1 MLMLSIVVPVFN
13 EQDSLPELLDR
24 IMAVATRENYSY
36 EVLFVDD
43 GSRDDSWNTI
53 ERLASAQAAA
63 RGLKLRRNFGKAA
76 ALAAG
81 FDHALGQFI
90 ITMDADLQDDPNEI
104 PNLLSKLNDG
114 FDVVSGWKKVR
125 HDPWHKVLPSRLF
138 NSLVS
143 WLTGVKLHDHNC
155 GLKAYRREALQEVQ
169 LYGELHRFVPVLAA
183 AKGFR
188 IAEIVIQHHP
198 RMHGSSKYG
207 VERFVKGFL
216 DLLTV
221 YFLTG
226 YGNRPQHLLGTAG
239 LLSFLAGSSGLCV
252 LSALWIIS
260 RLTTMDDVHLHQ
272 KAVFYF
278 CILALL
284 LGVQLISMGF
294 LAELLTA
301 QNRRTASPYSL
312 AKDTQSTTATT
323 ATTAIATSQPDNEKV
338 P

>member
-53 ERLASAQAAA
+53 ERLASTQAAA

-104 PNLLSKLNDG
+104 PNLLNKLNEG

-239 LLSFLAGSSGLCV
+239 LLSFVAGSSGLCA

-260 RLTTMDDVHLHQ
+260 RLSPMDDVHLHQ
-272 KAVFYF
+272 KALFYF

-312 AKDTQSTTATT
+312 AKDTQSTTT
-323 ATTAIATSQPDNEKV
+323 TTAITTCQPDNAKV